1 MKKFKFII
9 DCGILQLFRL
19 VDKGFSRW
27 NFFQLLEVFEDDL
40 NIYLILELCATD
52 MQKYL
57 NIRQQ
62 FTEDESR
69 EFVDGSSLR
78 ISSLQHVITSNKS
91 SVGLNIYILIK
102 FFIEIWNFTIYF

>member
-1 MKKFKFII
+1 MYFIDRKFDPKIDSFIQM
-9 DCGILQLFRL
+9 DKQQLKLKHAQSRVNEEVQIHYRTRNSSIVQVRKRL
-19 VDKGFSRW
+19 KLFSMI
-27 NFFQLLEVFEDDL
+27 FSVQLLEVFEDDT

-69 EFVDGSSLR
+69 RELP
-78 ISSLQHVITSNKS
+78 
-91 SVGLNIYILIK
+91 
-102 FFIEIWNFTIYF
+102 